1 MKRQKY
7 QHEEDEID
15 RVTQALG
22 RLKDEQGMEAA
33 WAALPDGMAS
43 KVKRLA
49 GIPNIGFVRAV
60 EILLRLGQMK
70 WTN

>member
-33 WAALPDGMAS
+33 WATPPDGMAS

-60 EILLRLGQMK
+60 EILLRLGQMR
-70 WTN
+70 WTT